1 MKKMM
6 MALCVVIV
14 FSGAF
19 IVYGSGSVNEKR
31 DFYSNFSQSF
41 RSNRITFGY
50 IVGHNTIKGEYIYT
64 TPANGYLKVTMD
76 NKGGFNSKI
85 ELTGTDGVV
94 GRKVEAME
102 LDKGE
107 NRVFYAYPQT
117 IYGKMFYG
125 YIDYRGASTTPDIY
139 TYEVTR

>member
-1 MKKMM
+1 MI

-41 RSNRITFGY
+41 RSNRIIFGY

-76 NKGGFNSKI
+76 NKGES
-85 ELTGTDGVV
+85 
-94 GRKVEAME
+94 
-102 LDKGE
+102 
-107 NRVFYAYPQT
+107 RVFYAYPQT

-139 TYEVTR
+139 TYEVKR